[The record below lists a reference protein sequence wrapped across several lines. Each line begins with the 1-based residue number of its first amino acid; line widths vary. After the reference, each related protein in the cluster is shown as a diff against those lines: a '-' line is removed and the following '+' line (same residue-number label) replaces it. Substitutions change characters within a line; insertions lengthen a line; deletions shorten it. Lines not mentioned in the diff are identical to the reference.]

1 MDPDATG
8 IGLASGQDRDR
19 GVVPVQSLGAQS
31 VGLKALEQRRQ
42 RRRAAADL
50 VGQGRQADRHTLL
63 GTALRLPVERLML
76 TKLLEQHHRQQAW
89 PRAAPGD
96 HVERRR
102 GLADLLA
109 ITTGELFADV
119 LDHLPG
125 FRDDLQRLDATVER
139 ILAGGGK
146 LAGCIATI
154 TERAVAGI
162 RGLYLRDPFGV
173 VIELLESK

>member
-1 MDPDATG
+1 
-8 IGLASGQDRDR
+8 
-19 GVVPVQSLGAQS
+19 
-31 VGLKALEQRRQ
+31 
-42 RRRAAADL
+42 
-50 VGQGRQADRHTLL
+50 
-63 GTALRLPVERLML
+63 
-76 TKLLEQHHRQQAW
+76 
-89 PRAAPGD
+89 
-96 HVERRR
+96 
-102 GLADLLA
+102 
-109 ITTGELFADV
+109 V

-154 TERAVAGI
+154 TEGAVAGI